1 MRVIGDQFADID
13 DKNGQR
19 LHTKVRILRDDA
31 GRVAV
36 FLSPTSGPTHVY
48 SLDDDVVV
56 TRRSANCSHPVCH
69 GKASRMKLARLWE
82 TSEAA
87 HAV

>member
-13 DKNGQR
+13 TTGGER
-19 LHTKVRILRDDA
+19 LHTKVRVLRDDQN
-31 GRVAV
+31 RVAV
-36 FLSPTSGPTHVY
+36 FLSPSAGPANVY
-48 SLDDDVVV
+48 SLDDVVV

-69 GKASRMKLARLWE
+69 GKATRMKLARLWE

>member
-13 DKNGQR
+13 TKTGER
-19 LHTKVRILRDDA
+19 LHTKVRVLRDDA

-36 FLSPTSGPTHVY
+36 FLSPSVGPAEVY
-48 SLDDDVVV
+48 NLDDVVV

-69 GKASRMKLARLWE
+69 GKATRMKLARLWE